1 MADLKT
7 EPDVHASP
15 SEDEIVLTRVAD
27 WTEDEET
34 RAKRK

>member
-15 SEDEIVLTRVAD
+15 SEDEVVLTRVVD
-27 WTEDEET
+27 WTADEER